1 MMKRSRWIRFACLA
15 AVLAAGTAAV
25 SQKVVRKAPTPQDWA
40 ALAKLPDLAGVWEV
54 GLGGGVRDAERV
66 LKKEHPRRQRD

>member
-1 MMKRSRWIRFACLA
+1 MKRSRWIRFACLA

-40 ALAKLPDLAGVWEV
+40 ALAKLPDLTGVWEV